1 MMNYEEVKA
10 MVKVLAKNNDAF
22 AKYEENCICVTLIDC
37 DESWEECD
45 YNNEEA
51 VDAFIEAGTCLTV
64 MFFDALVVPEWITE
78 TVAVRL
84 ELDSLLVTV
93 NVIVLSF

>member
-10 MVKVLAKNNDAF
+10 IVKVLAKNNDAF

-51 VDAFIEAGTCLTV
+51 VDAFIEALQDNCIKEEHDWGWDGYT
-64 MFFDALVVPEWITE
+64 FDDFVVNIRYVSSE
-78 TVAVRL
+78 A
-84 ELDSLLVTV
+84 
-93 NVIVLSF
+93 